1 MSTNH
6 RGEVNPVSGCRRFT
20 ANPDKEQAGTTSEED
35 ETLQARVRQR
45 CNLLIPSP
53 VLWNGGTLEADKGR
67 TSPTGNTC

>member
-6 RGEVNPVSGCRRFT
+6 RSEVNPVSSCRRFT

-45 CNLLIPSP
+45 RNLLIPSL
-53 VLWNGGTLEADKGR
+53 VLRNGSTLGANKGR
-67 TSPTGNTC
+67 TNPTGNTC